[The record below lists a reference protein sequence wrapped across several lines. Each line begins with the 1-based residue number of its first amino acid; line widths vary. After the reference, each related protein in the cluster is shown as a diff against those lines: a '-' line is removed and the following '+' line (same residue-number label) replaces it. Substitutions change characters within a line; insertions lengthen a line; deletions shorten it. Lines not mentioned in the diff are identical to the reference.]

1 MTSIDKKITQNLRQ
15 DYRSASLL
23 EQDVLEDPFKQFEK
37 WFTQALK
44 AEILE
49 PNAMTLATS
58 TMNGAPSARI
68 VLLKEFTDKGFVFYT
83 NYDSKKGQDITKN
96 PQAALVFFWA
106 DLERQVRIEGVV
118 ERITEEESAEYFYS
132 RPKGSQLGALTSP
145 QSSTI
150 ADRKFLEDKLA
161 SLSLEYS
168 IKDIPKPEYWGG
180 YRVIPNRIEFWQGRS
195 NRLHDRIV
203 YIQAKDNSWE
213 FERLAP

>member
-1 MTSIDKKITQNLRQ
+1 MTTIDQKIIQNLRQ
-15 DYRSASLL
+15 DYRSAYLL
-23 EQDVLEDPFKQFEK
+23 EQDILENPFKQFEK
-37 WFTQALK
+37 WFSEALK

-58 TMNGAPSARI
+58 TVNGAPSARI
-68 VLLKEFTDKGFVFYT
+68 VLLKEFTEKGFVFYT
-83 NYDSKKGQDITKN
+83 NYDSKKGQEITKN

-106 DLERQVRIEGVV
+106 ELERQVRIEGAV
-118 ERITEEESAEYFYS
+118 ERISEEESAEYFYS

-145 QSSTI
+145 QSNTI

-161 SLSLEYS
+161 SLSAEYS
-168 IKDIPKPEYWGG
+168 IIDIPKPEYWGG

-203 YIQAKDNSWE
+203 YIQAKDNSWK

>member
-1 MTSIDKKITQNLRQ
+1 MTTIDQKIIQNLRQ

-23 EQDVLEDPFKQFEK
+23 EQDILENPFNQFEK
-37 WFTQALK
+37 WFSEALK

-58 TMNGAPSARI
+58 TVSGAPSARI

-83 NYDSKKGQDITKN
+83 NYDSKKGQEITKN

-106 DLERQVRIEGVV
+106 ELERQVRIEGVV
-118 ERITEEESAEYFYS
+118 ERISEEESAEYFYS
-132 RPKGSQLGALTSP
+132 RPKGSQLGALASP
-145 QSSTI
+145 QSNTI

-161 SLSLEYS
+161 SLSVEYS
-168 IKDIPKPEYWGG
+168 AKDIPKPEYWGG

-203 YIQAKDNSWE
+203 YLQDKDGSWK